1 MGIEN
6 MKMPQLGE
14 SVTEGTISKWL
25 VSPGDTV
32 NKYDPI
38 AEVQTDKVN
47 AEVPSS
53 FTGTIKELIAE
64 EGDTLEVGEIICS
77 IEVGG
82 AGSAPSE
89 EAPKEEKKETAG
101 EKPSQAVANSSQP
114 AAKPSQP
121 AAKPSQPA
129 AKPSQPAAK
138 PSQPAAKPSQQS
150 KKEDGNKAR
159 YSPAVLKLSQEH
171 DIDLKQV
178 EGTGNGGRITRKDL
192 KKIIESGNIPKAG
205 DAAASPQ
212 AEAAP
217 APGKEQAKPAAA
229 VKQAAPSPNVPTMPG
244 DIEIPVTGVRKAIAS
259 NMVRSKH
266 EAPHAWTMMEVD
278 VTNLV
283 EYRNSLKTEFKQREG
298 FNLTFFAFFVKA
310 VSQALKEFPQINSM
324 WAGDKII
331 QKKDVNISIAVA
343 TDDALFVPV
352 IKNADEKTIKGIAR
366 EITDLAGKVRSG
378 KLKSEDMQG
387 GTFTV
392 NNTGSFGS
400 VQSMGIINYPQAAI
414 LQVESIVKRP
424 VVMNNGMIAVRDMV
438 NLCMSLDHRVLDGLV
453 CGRFLQRI
461 KEILENT
468 SKENTSVY

>member
-1 MGIEN
+1 MGIEK

-53 FTGTIKELIAE
+53 FTGVIKELLAE
-64 EGDTLEVGEIICS
+64 EGDTLEVGELICS
-77 IEVGG
+77 IELEGG
-82 AGSAPSE
+82 NDAPAE
-89 EAPKEEKKETAG
+89 EKVEKKEEATA
-101 EKPSQAVANSSQP
+101 STP
-114 AAKPSQP
+114 ASADTS
-121 AAKPSQPA
+121 
-129 AKPSQPAAK
+129 
-138 PSQPAAKPSQQS
+138 
-150 KKEDGNKAR
+150 NKGR
-159 YSPAVLKLSQEH
+159 YSPAVLKMSQENG
-171 DIDLKQV
+171 IDLTQV
-178 EGTGNGGRITRKDL
+178 TGTGAGGRITRKDL
-192 KKIIESGNIPKAG
+192 KKIIESGNIPQ
-205 DAAASPQ
+205 ASEAPK
-212 AEAAP
+212 AAP
-217 APGKEQAKPAAA
+217 QQESPSQGAPAQPSKKPAP
-229 VKQAAPSPNVPTMPG
+229 QTPDIPTLPG
-244 DIEIPVTGVRKAIAS
+244 DIEIPVTGIRKAIAA
-259 NMVRSKH
+259 NMLRSKH

-283 EYRNSLKTEFKQREG
+283 DYRNSLKTEFKQKEG
-298 FNLTFFAFFVKA
+298 YNLTFFAFFVKA
-310 VSQALKEFPQINSM
+310 VAQALKEYPQINSM

-331 QKKDVNISIAVA
+331 QKKDINLSIAVA
-343 TDDALFVPV
+343 TDDALYVPV

-366 EITDLAGKVRSG
+366 EITELAGKVRTG
-378 KLKSEDMQG
+378 KLTSQDMQG

-453 CGRFLQRI
+453 CGRFLQRV

-468 SKENTSVY
+468 SKETTSIY